1 MDTDTIIRQLEYE
14 ADKHKN
20 DRLFTGQTDI
30 TALCRDLI
38 PKMKELKRYEDLEQ
52 DGRLIEL
59 PCKVRD
65 TVYAITSPINVFD
78 EETEDTTLQIF
89 ECQIKNVT
97 LYHDGS
103 FQFRLYH
110 NGRFVA
116 WYVTGNEFGET
127 IFFSREAAEAA
138 LKEMEGRA

>member
-30 TALCRDLI
+30 TAMCRDLI

-52 DGRLIEL
+52 DGRLLEL
-59 PCKVRD
+59 PCKVGDVLYLPIDFQNKIYEGRCIGLEYSKMRGKWVVKIFSEEGTSYEAFED
-65 TVYAITSPINVFD
+65 FGKTVFLT
-78 EETEDTTLQIF
+78 
-89 ECQIKNVT
+89 K
-97 LYHDGS
+97 
-103 FQFRLYH
+103 
-110 NGRFVA
+110 
-116 WYVTGNEFGET
+116 
-127 IFFSREAAEAA
+127 EAAEVA

>member
-30 TALCRDLI
+30 TDLCKDLI

-52 DGRLIEL
+52 DGRLLEL
-59 PCKVRD
+59 PCKVGD
-65 TVYAITSPINVFD
+65 TAYRIVDDCDYPSDCHTKRMCKKCEYRNISIE
-78 EETEDTTLQIF
+78 EETVSLEDI
-89 ECQIKNVT
+89 I
-97 LYHDGS
+97 
-103 FQFRLYH
+103 RL
-110 NGRFVA
+110 RD
-116 WYVTGNEFGET
+116 EFGET
-127 IFFSREAAEAA
+127 IFFSEEAAEAA